1 MASQCRGGAAHR
13 GLSLASALADLTM
26 RRRDRALWYPAAKT
40 LARFDPAVAAS
51 WAQGWQHE
59 CGASTPRRGVH
70 SLIAVHEL
78 VWPKKT
84 CISFGAFG
92 DTAPLRPWC
101 GVGPG
106 TLIADHPHHGS
117 G

>member
-51 WAQGWQHE
+51 WARDWQHE
-59 CGASTPRRGVH
+59 CGASALRRGVH
-70 SLIAVHEL
+70 SLIAVHGL

-84 CISFGAFG
+84 CPG
-92 DTAPLRPWC
+92 LE
-101 GVGPG
+101 G
-106 TLIADHPHHGS
+106 TLATQRRCDPGAAS
-117 G
+117 GLGL